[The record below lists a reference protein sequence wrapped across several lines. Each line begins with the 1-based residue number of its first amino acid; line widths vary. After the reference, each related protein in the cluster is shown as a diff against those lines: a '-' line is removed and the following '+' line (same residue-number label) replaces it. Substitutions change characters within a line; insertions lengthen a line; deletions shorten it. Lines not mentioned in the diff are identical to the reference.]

1 MLNKK
6 ILVKDVMLN
15 LEQIPLVKPDYI
27 LKEVIDLMNIS
38 KLGCVCIINQKS
50 KLKGIFTDG
59 DLRRLLVENQKPFSA
74 FFTDSVI
81 DNCTKKP
88 IIIMKNKSLKYAVKI
103 MEKNSIWDLPVIDND
118 NNLVGL
124 LHLHN
129 AIKIVL
135 KNDRNN

>member
-1 MLNKK
+1 
-6 ILVKDVMLN
+6 
-15 LEQIPLVKPDYI
+15 
-27 LKEVIDLMNIS
+27 
-38 KLGCVCIINQKS
+38 
-50 KLKGIFTDG
+50 
-59 DLRRLLVENQKPFSA
+59 
-74 FFTDSVI
+74 
-81 DNCTKKP
+81 
-88 IIIMKNKSLKYAVKI
+88 

>member
-81 DNCTKKP
+81 DNC
-88 IIIMKNKSLKYAVKI
+88 
-103 MEKNSIWDLPVIDND
+103 
-118 NNLVGL
+118 
-124 LHLHN
+124 
-129 AIKIVL
+129 
-135 KNDRNN
+135 